1 MEVFKGK
8 NKEEKVKTRFSDN
21 VRVSKNRLTKIPERV
36 MEIDVYPAVL
46 KEGTVPVTEENA
58 ESTFKEFLKEHKEL
72 FEVEPED
79 LKMVSAKKINNRW
92 YVKYRQCYKGI
103 PVHNATVG
111 LDSSENGKV
120 SSYASNYQPNIKV
133 PAEPRVKLEKAV
145 DIAKE
150 TYPGKDSQRL
160 QQKDSIL
167 IIYPEKVEDKITHHL
182 AWKFMLAGEQPD
194 PEIEKYFI
202 VDALDGKIIQSYTA
216 RPDADV
222 TGNVR
227 GEVYPENPTDTVTTM
242 PIRNEYVWVDYAG
255 RTTTDN
261 AGNYVK
267 NVPWYWWLLSLFSSQ
282 HATFRLEGPHA
293 RVQDLN
299 GADYQETRQCN
310 TSSPCN
316 LTWTATDRDHINVF
330 YHINIFHDWLEDEL
344 GYSWVNAWNGTNRFN
359 ARVNDPRNNA
369 WAGDPMLFGTD
380 DFARSSDVIYH
391 ECTHNVLYHEY
402 GDYIGTVNSYT
413 EAYAM
418 DEGFSDYFANAF
430 TNESILG
437 EGCSANP
444 RNHNNTRQYQGKSSY
459 NREGHRGGMIIGGA
473 AWDLRQRL
481 INARGA
487 SGARVADKLILEA
500 HEILSTYPR
509 DYYFSDPHE
518 SNLLLALYKAADDD
532 NNLLDGF
539 PYFND
544 IQLAF
549 HAHDL
554 LQAILD
560 DGDSFDFSTN
570 MVGNFTGGDLYY
582 RNGKF
587 WANNFNQKGVTD
599 LGDIAD
605 VDLATVDIPNSGYTR
620 FGVTAVTGH
629 TYMSQAQEGETG
641 SYIAFQVIA
650 ISADKSNVTI
660 RYLYRFSPYWYVAN
674 LSSKEIH
681 KLDCHW
687 VSLMKNTNKLYCEDL
702 GEVAPLINDSGY
714 NGCYYC
720 LPRYDTDTLTIE
732 QVRRN
737 LDEDL

>member
-1 MEVFKGK
+1 MEIFRGK
-8 NKEEKVKTRFSDN
+8 NKEEKVKTRFADN
-21 VRVSKNRLTKIPERV
+21 VRVTKNRLTKIPERV
-36 MEIDVYPAVL
+36 MEIDVYPTVL
-46 KEGTVPVTEENA
+46 KEGTVLVTKENA

-79 LKMVSAKKINNRW
+79 LKMVSAKKINNKW
-92 YVKYRQCYKGI
+92 YVKYRQYYKGI

-120 SSYASNYQPNIKV
+120 SSYASNYQPNIEV
-133 PAEPRVKLEKAV
+133 PTEPKVKLEKAV

-150 TYPGKDSQRL
+150 TYPGKASQRL
-160 QQKDSIL
+160 KKKDSTL
-167 IIYPEKVEDKITHHL
+167 IIYPEKAEDKIIHHL

-216 RPDADV
+216 DPDADV

-227 GEVYPENPTDTVTTM
+227 GEVYPENPTDTVTAM
-242 PIRNEYVWVDYAG
+242 PFRNAYVDIDFAG
-255 RTTTDN
+255 KTTTNNSGD
-261 AGNYVK
+261 YK
-267 NVPWYWWLLSLFSSQ
+267 KDVPWYWPLIFFFAK
-282 HATFRLEGPHA
+282 HATFELKGPYA
-293 RVQDLN
+293 RVQNHN
-299 GADYQETRQCN
+299 GANYQETRHFN

-316 LTWTATDRDHINVF
+316 LTWTDADRDHINVF
-330 YHINIFHDWLEDEL
+330 YHMNMFHDWLKDEL
-344 GYSWVNAWNGTNRFN
+344 RYSWVNRDGSNRFN
-359 ARVNDPRNNA
+359 AQVNTTVANA
-369 WAGDPMLFGTD
+369 RAGNPMKFGPND
-380 DFARSSDVIYH
+380 CARSSDVIYH

-402 GDYIGTVNSYT
+402 GDYIGWPAANS
-413 EAYAM
+413 EGYAM
-418 DEGFSDYFANAF
+418 DEGFADYFSSSF
-430 TNESILG
+430 TNDSIHG
-437 EGCSANP
+437 EGYSANP
-444 RNHNNTRQYQGKSSY
+444 RDLNNTRQYQGKSNY

-500 HEILSTYPR
+500 HEILSNDPR

-518 SNLLLALYKAADDD
+518 SNLLLALYKAADDN

-560 DGDSFDFSTN
+560 DTDSFDFSTN
-570 MVGNFTGGDLYY
+570 IVGYLSGGDLYY
-582 RNGKF
+582 SGGKF
-587 WANNFNQKGVTD
+587 WANNRNQKGVTD
-599 LGDIAD
+599 LGDIGD
-605 VDLATVDIPNSGYTR
+605 VDLATVNIPSEGYTR

-641 SYIAFQVIA
+641 GYIAFRVTEIN
-650 ISADKSNVTI
+650 ADKSKVTI
-660 RYLYRFSPYWYVAN
+660 KYLYRFSPYFHVAN
-674 LSSKEIH
+674 LSSREIH
-681 KLDCHW
+681 RLDCHW
-687 VSLMKNTNKLYCEDL
+687 VSLMADANKSYCADL
-702 GEVAPLINDSGY
+702 QEVASLINDSGY

-732 QVRRN
+732 QVRIN